1 MLGVLGGMGP
11 QATAD
16 FLAKL
21 AACTEAQ
28 SDQQHLP
35 VVAWSVPQI
44 PDRTSAIL
52 HGGDSPLG
60 LMLHGVR
67 MLYALGAKAI
77 VIPCNTAHYW
87 YDDLSARAGLPILHI
102 VDAAVDQISSAR
114 PEARRLGLL
123 ATEGTLRSGIY
134 QNRLPAKFEV
144 IEPDPVSIVGVMRG
158 IAEVKA
164 GRLDAARPLF
174 DEAAEALRRKGTD
187 AILLACTEIPLAA
200 PQGDDV
206 FDVTDALARRCV
218 TFFGKPLAERP
229 SGAIGSVRAAMSPLA
244 AS

>member
-21 AACTEAQ
+21 VACTEAE

-60 LMLHGVR
+60 PMLHGMR

-77 VIPCNTAHYW
+77 AIPCNTAHYW
-87 YDDLSARAGLPILHI
+87 YDALSTQAGLPILHI
-102 VDAAVDQISSAR
+102 VDAAAEQISSSR
-114 PEARRLGLL
+114 PDARRLGLL
-123 ATEGTLRSGIY
+123 GTEGTLRSGIY
-134 QNRLPAKFEV
+134 QKRLPAKFEV
-144 IEPDPVSIVGVMRG
+144 IEPNRVSMVGVMHG

-164 GRLDAARPLF
+164 GHLDAARPLF
-174 DEAAEALRRKGTD
+174 EEAADALRRKGTD
-187 AILLACTEIPLAA
+187 AILLACTEIPLAP

-218 TFFGKPLAERP
+218 TFFGKPLAKRFR
-229 SGAIGSVRAAMSPLA
+229 GTIGSARSAISPLA
-244 AS
+244 VG

>member
-60 LMLHGVR
+60 PMLHGVR
-67 MLYALGAKAI
+67 MLYALGATAI

-102 VDAAVDQISSAR
+102 VDAAADQISSAR

-123 ATEGTLRSGIY
+123 ATEGTLHSGIY

-144 IEPDPVSIVGVMRG
+144 IEPDPVSIVGVMHG

-218 TFFGKPLAERP
+218 TFFGKPLAERL
-229 SGAIGSVRAAMSPLA
+229 SGAIGSVHAAMSPLA

>member
-60 LMLHGVR
+60 PMLHGVR
-67 MLYALGAKAI
+67 MLYALGATAI

-102 VDAAVDQISSAR
+102 VDAAADQISSAR

-144 IEPDPVSIVGVMRG
+144 IEPDPVSIVGVMHG

-218 TFFGKPLAERP
+218 TFFGKPLAERL
-229 SGAIGSVRAAMSPLA
+229 SGAIGSVHAAMSPLA